1 MISLTKHLEREN
13 QSVILI
19 LYVWSTLQKNGR
31 LISSVQNPFLFNFS
45 SYVKDWAKKKKK
57 RKKELSGE
65 ICTAR
70 IQSSSLLR
78 ICKIRVGFLTEQI
91 VFPAN
96 FAFEFVARKI

>member
-31 LISSVQNPFLFNFS
+31 LISSVQNTFFIQLLI
-45 SYVKDWAKKKKK
+45 VCQRLGKKKKK

-96 FAFEFVARKI
+96 FAFELVAKKI

>member
-31 LISSVQNPFLFNFS
+31 LISYVQNTFFIQLLI
-45 SYVKDWAKKKKK
+45 VCQRLGKKKK

-70 IQSSSLLR
+70 IQSSWLLR

-96 FAFEFVARKI
+96 FAFELVAKKI

>member
-31 LISSVQNPFLFNFS
+31 LISSVQNTFFIQLLI
-45 SYVKDWAKKKKK
+45 VCQRLGKKKKK
-57 RKKELSGE
+57 RKKELSSE

-96 FAFEFVARKI
+96 FAFELVAKKI

>member
-31 LISSVQNPFLFNFS
+31 LISSVQNTFFIQLLI
-45 SYVKDWAKKKKK
+45 VCQRLGKKKK

-96 FAFEFVARKI
+96 FAFELVAKKI

>member
-31 LISSVQNPFLFNFS
+31 LISSVQNTFFIQFLI
-45 SYVKDWAKKKKK
+45 VCQRLGKKKK
-57 RKKELSGE
+57 RKKKLSGE

-91 VFPAN
+91 VFPGN
-96 FAFEFVARKI
+96 FAFELVAKKI

>member
-1 MISLTKHLEREN
+1 MSK
-13 QSVILI
+13 VG
-19 LYVWSTLQKNGR
+19 QK
-31 LISSVQNPFLFNFS
+31 
-45 SYVKDWAKKKKK
+45 KKKKK

-96 FAFEFVARKI
+96 FAFELVAKKI

>member
-31 LISSVQNPFLFNFS
+31 LISSVQNTFFIQLCRMS
-45 SYVKDWAKKKKK
+45 KIGQKKK

-96 FAFEFVARKI
+96 FAFELVAKKI

>member
-31 LISSVQNPFLFNFS
+31 LISSVQNPFFIQLLI
-45 SYVKDWAKKKKK
+45 VCQRLGKKKKK

-96 FAFEFVARKI
+96 FAFELVAKKI